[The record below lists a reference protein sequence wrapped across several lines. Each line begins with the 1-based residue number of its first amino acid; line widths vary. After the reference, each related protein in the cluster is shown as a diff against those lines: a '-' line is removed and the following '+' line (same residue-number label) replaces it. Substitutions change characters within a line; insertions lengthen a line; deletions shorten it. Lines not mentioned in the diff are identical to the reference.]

1 MTEIK
6 TYLDSID
13 PRLFYLFVA
22 LAVGGVIFLWKKVHP
37 DSFYRLSSKYRAL
50 PAAILGAIA
59 SASTSS
65 ELKRAVVDAVI
76 GVFAGI
82 TAVGGHEFVTR
93 LLSLDAKKAA
103 AQKKASEEKKQD
115 VSSAQ

>member
-1 MTEIK
+1 MQELK
-6 TYLDSID
+6 AYLDSID
-13 PRLFYLFVA
+13 PRLFYLAVA
-22 LAVGGVIFLWKKVHP
+22 LVIGAIIFGWKKIHST
-37 DSFYRLSSKYRAL
+37 SFYKLPGRYRAL

-82 TAVGGHEFVTR
+82 TAVGGHEFLTR
-93 LLSLDAKKAA
+93 LLSGDKKKAA
-103 AQKKASEEKKQD
+103 PAAEEKTN
-115 VSSAQ
+115 AAP